1 MFSSKTTARMNAFRK
16 LGLLFLL
23 LSAKHIVLAQDPH
36 FSQYFSSP
44 LTLNPANTGNFNG
57 PYRVASNFR
66 NQWQGV
72 GYPYLTGTISF
83 DAAVAK
89 DRFSAGDNFSV
100 GVLGLFDKAMGGSF
114 NSNYGGLSVGY
125 HLWLDEDRTHKLSI
139 GFQSVLVNKRLD
151 PTQISF
157 ATQFS
162 SNGFDLSLPS
172 DEFFQNNNINY
183 LDWNTGLNYSRST
196 ENGNYFLGI
205 SGYHLTQPKESFL
218 GDDVNI
224 IPIRYTIA
232 AGTNRY
238 LGETGV
244 LMTSA
249 LYQQQSKSREITV
262 GVAYGQYLSSP
273 VNDISV
279 FMGAW
284 YRINDSFIPYFGFN
298 YNDLQIGLSYDIIA
312 SSLNLSKTN
321 NRSIELSAIYSFRD
335 KTTDKR
341 FIPWY

>member
-1 MFSSKTTARMNAFRK
+1 MIKIKEIYLTAWIILIGGMV
-16 LGLLFLL
+16 
-23 LSAKHIVLAQDPH
+23 HAQDPH

-44 LTLNPANTGNFNG
+44 LTLNPANTGNFDG
-57 PYRVASNFR
+57 PYRLASNFR

-72 GYPYLTGTISF
+72 GNPYLTGTISF
-83 DAAVAK
+83 DAAIAK

-100 GVLGLFDKAMGGSF
+100 GFLGLFDKAMGGSF
-114 NSNYGGLSVGY
+114 NSNYGGISVGY
-125 HLWLDEDRTHKLSI
+125 HLFLDEDRMHKLSI

-151 PTQISF
+151 PTEISF

-183 LDWNTGLNYSRST
+183 LDWNTGLNYT
-196 ENGNYFLGI
+196 YANEGGTYHVGF
-205 SGYHLTQPKESFL
+205 SGYHLTRPQESFL
-218 GDDVNI
+218 GDEANV
-224 IPIRYTIA
+224 IPIRYSLT
-232 AGTNRY
+232 AGANRY
-238 LGETGV
+238 MGETGV

-249 LYQQQSKSREITV
+249 LFQQQARSRELTL
-262 GVAYGQYLSSP
+262 GLAYGQYLSSP
-273 VNDISV
+273 GNDISV

-284 YRINDSFIPYFGFN
+284 YRLNDSFIPYFGFN
-298 YNDLQIGLSYDIIA
+298 YNDLQIGLSYDVIA

-321 NRSIELSAIYSFRD
+321 NRSIEISAIYSFRD
-335 KTTDKR
+335 KSTDKR

>member
-1 MFSSKTTARMNAFRK
+1 MKKYRI
-16 LGLLFLL
+16 LCLLIQILL
-23 LSAKHIVLAQDPH
+23 MQQVIVAQDPH

-72 GYPYLTGTISF
+72 GFPYLTGTISF

-89 DRFSAGDNFSV
+89 DKFSDGDNFSV
-100 GVLGLFDKAMGGSF
+100 GFLGLFDKAMGGSF

-151 PTQISF
+151 PSQISF

-196 ENGNYFLGI
+196 ESGNYHVGV
-205 SGYHLTQPKESFL
+205 SGYHLTRPTESFL
-218 GDDVNI
+218 GDKSNI
-224 IPIRYTIA
+224 IPIRYSLT
-232 AGTNRY
+232 AGVNRY
-238 LGETGV
+238 MGETGV
-244 LMTSA
+244 LLTSA
-249 LYQQQSKSREITV
+249 LYQQQAKSRELTLGI
-262 GVAYGQYLSSP
+262 AYGQYLSSIE
-273 VNDISV
+273 NDISV

-284 YRINDSFIPYFGFN
+284 YRLNDSFIPYFGFN
-298 YNDLQIGLSYDIIA
+298 YNDLQIGLSYDIVA

-321 NRSIELSAIYSFRD
+321 NRSFELSAIYSFRD
-335 KTTDKR
+335 KSTDKR